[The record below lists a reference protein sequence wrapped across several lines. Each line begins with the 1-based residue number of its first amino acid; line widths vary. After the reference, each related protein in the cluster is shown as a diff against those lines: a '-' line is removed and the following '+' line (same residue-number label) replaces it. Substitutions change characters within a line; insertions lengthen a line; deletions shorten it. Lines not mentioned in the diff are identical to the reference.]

1 MGYRYSTGERYDL
14 FERLTGLSRSGED
27 EVMPDERRRR
37 LNRLFRCKL
46 CEGTGLLSA
55 KPGSWWYCPRCLG
68 DGAAMD
74 GHFRGD
80 V

>member
-1 MGYRYSTGERYDL
+1 
-14 FERLTGLSRSGED
+14 
-27 EVMPDERRRR
+27 MPDARKRR